1 MKYFA
6 LAILAVAIGASM
18 PTQARAQIYFQGF
31 ETDTSGWFPSAGDSI
46 TRVPSGSSDPNYASG
61 INAASGNFFAR
72 LGLDPTCT
80 TGNTCQGPFTLWGSS
95 PTSAG
100 VPMPPSGS
108 ISELAIYLDV
118 NFAGTHND
126 YRFDWDSAL
135 SDANGNFLQDY
146 IFNAGTVPAGG
157 DLCGLATAPHF
168 TIAASFNSQRGSA
181 FPQNPAF
188 NPQCIAVSG
197 WYTFRHTFLPDSQ
210 GNLEVDMDILN
221 SSGAT
226 VASYVRHPLC
236 MGTQAMDNL
245 CTAGDPLPFS
255 AVGFNAYGWH
265 SDQEISGLA
274 IDNTLLRPRQP
285 NTKDDCKDG
294 NWKLFTNPSFK
305 NQGQCVSSTNHQ
317 NK

>member
-6 LAILAVAIGASM
+6 AAIFAVVLGALM
-18 PTQARAQIYFQGF
+18 PTQARAQIFFQGF
-31 ETDTSGWFPSAGDSI
+31 ETDTSGWFPNTDDTI
-46 TRVPSGSSDPNYASG
+46 TRVPSGSLDPNYASG

-72 LGLDPTCT
+72 LGLN
-80 TGNTCQGPFTLWGSS
+80 TGCIPGGPGCAGPFTRWGSTS
-95 PTSAG
+95 PG

-108 ISELAIYLDV
+108 ISELAIYLDMT
-118 NFAGTHND
+118 FAAGHSD

-146 IFNAGTVPAGG
+146 IFNAGTGPIVP
-157 DLCGLATAPHF
+157 DLCGPDPHF

-188 NPQCIAVSG
+188 NPQCIAATG
-197 WYTFRHTFLPDSQ
+197 WYTFRHTFRPDSG

-221 SSGAT
+221 SSGVV
-226 VASYVRHPLC
+226 VASYVRNPTC
-236 MGTQAMDNL
+236 MGTQAVTSL
-245 CTAGDPLPFS
+245 CTLGGPVPFS
-255 AVGFNAYGWH
+255 AVGFNRYGWH

-305 NQGQCVSSTNHQ
+305 NQGQCVSFTNHQ
-317 NK
+317 N